1 MINNLDMDLIMTV
14 ACPFDSITTS
24 QMARKSYTAF
34 TLINPIILG
43 WQHDTMDNSVSDT
56 VSNTMTLDYETVH
69 YSRGT
74 VGKGGPKGF
83 SEEHYDKTPVPTI
96 NGWRR
101 IRPLGVGGVL
111 AGGMSVL
118 EIF

>member
-1 MINNLDMDLIMTV
+1 
-14 ACPFDSITTS
+14 
-24 QMARKSYTAF
+24 
-34 TLINPIILG
+34 
-43 WQHDTMDNSVSDT
+43 MDNSVSDT

-83 SEEHYDKTPVPTI
+83 SEEHYDKTPSQFI

-101 IRPLGVGGVL
+101 I
-111 AGGMSVL
+111 
-118 EIF
+118 